1 MGEFLEAITRK
12 KKSPAAI
19 YHKFRTGT
27 LSKEYYYAF
36 VEGYEDKEFFSG
48 AFRKEGMELKCT
60 ICYGKKNLDDILN
73 RYKDSP
79 VNRVRVLFIRDRDF
93 DAHLGQAPEGQNL
106 FLTCGYSVENYISTP
121 ATIFRYASEKMGV
134 DDDEVDIE
142 EISKRFQDL
151 ALKLNDWLT
160 PVYARNF
167 EALRRGVS
175 TELDALKFETYCKKA
190 LKDEALPDADTL
202 KELEKMNLADI
213 NASEESKSSAEDYV
227 ATGSS
232 GLRGKY
238 ILKALVEFLKKEA
251 DVLLTMHKNEEIVAF
266 NRAVVAQISS
276 ERVFSDMAVRTEP
289 TDRLR
294 RWLKSVK

>member
-19 YHKFRTGT
+19 YHKFRTGN
-27 LSKEYYYAF
+27 LSREYYYAF
-36 VEGYEDKEFFSG
+36 VEGYEDKEFFPG

-60 ICYGKKNLDDILN
+60 ICYGKKNLDEILSL
-73 RYKDSP
+73 YKVNP

-93 DAHLGQAPEGQNL
+93 DAHLGLAPEAQNL
-106 FLTCGYSVENYISTP
+106 FLTCGYSVENYICAP
-121 ATIFRYASEKMGV
+121 EAIVQYASEKMGV
-134 DDDEVDIE
+134 DENEVNAE
-142 EISKRFQDL
+142 EISKRFQNL
-151 ALKLNDWLT
+151 ILKLNYWLT
-160 PVYARNF
+160 PVYARSF
-167 EALRRGVS
+167 EAIKKGIN

-190 LKDEALPDADTL
+190 LKDEELPDADTL
-202 KELEKMNLADI
+202 EELEKMNLAGI
-213 NASEESKSSAEDYV
+213 NASEESKSSAEKYV

-251 DVLLTMHKNEEIVAF
+251 EVLLTMHKNEEIVAF

>member
-1 MGEFLEAITRK
+1 
-12 KKSPAAI
+12 
-19 YHKFRTGT
+19 
-27 LSKEYYYAF
+27 
-36 VEGYEDKEFFSG
+36 
-48 AFRKEGMELKCT
+48 
-60 ICYGKKNLDDILN
+60 
-73 RYKDSP
+73 
-79 VNRVRVLFIRDRDF
+79 
-93 DAHLGQAPEGQNL
+93 
-106 FLTCGYSVENYISTP
+106 
-121 ATIFRYASEKMGV
+121 MGV